1 MKKTILSEEALRTL
15 LADAPTE
22 ENLEGV
28 DPDKIASTE
37 APTEAQSQEQP
48 SELDALRGEFEK
60 FKAEAELKVTDLEAA
75 TEALQVELAD
85 ANGSVV
91 AMKDIIAGQIKRMRV
106 GLSLAAVDFSEM
118 KAADVVKEF
127 NSISAQFMKAIPV
140 GSVVP
145 EEKESQVGKVAI
157 ATSIDESKFRALGFG
172 VKTKGLEAR

>member
-28 DPDKIASTE
+28 DPDKISSDE
-37 APTEAQSQEQP
+37 AKPEAQSQEQP
-48 SELDALRGEFEK
+48 SELDALKGEFEK
-60 FKAEAELKVTDLEAA
+60 FKAEAELKVTDFEAA
-75 TEALQVELAD
+75 AEALQVELAE
-85 ANGSVV
+85 ANGSIV

-145 EEKESQVGKVAI
+145 EETSTKK
-157 ATSIDESKFRALGFG
+157 ATVITDSLDEGKFRALGFK
-172 VKTKGLEAR
+172 VKG

>member
-1 MKKTILSEEALRTL
+1 MSKKATILSEEALRTL

-28 DPDKIASTE
+28 DPDKIASDVATPE
-37 APTEAQSQEQP
+37 AVTQEP
-48 SELDALRGEFEK
+48 SELDALKGEFEK

-75 TEALQVELAD
+75 AEALQVELAD

-118 KAADVVKEF
+118 KAADVVKDF

-145 EEKESQVGKVAI
+145 EDKESKVGNVAI
-157 ATSIDESKFRALGFG
+157 ATSIDEGKFRSLGFG
-172 VKTKGLEAR
+172 VKH

>member
-28 DPDKIASTE
+28 DPDKIASDE
-37 APTEAQSQEQP
+37 AKPEAQSQEQP
-48 SELDALRGEFEK
+48 SELDALKGEFEK

-118 KAADVVKEF
+118 KAAEVVKEF
-127 NSISAQFMKAIPV
+127 NNISAQFMKAIPV

-145 EEKESQVGKVAI
+145 EETSNKK
-157 ATSIDESKFRALGFG
+157 ATVITDSLDEGKFRALGFKVRG
-172 VKTKGLEAR
+172 